1 MKIIIIIAFCFFL
14 NFSLAFAQQPPR
26 GGGGGFNPQNMPA
39 IGKISGKILDKQT
52 QKPLEFA
59 TIALMRIRRGGQGRN
74 PATNTPTNNPNNS
87 PNNLAA
93 KDSLILETGTVTNE
107 KGEFLL
113 EQVKVGRFFLKIDF
127 IGYQTLRSDTF
138 LITPKNA
145 EVFLL
150 NLQIAPNDQ
159 KLEAVE
165 VIGEKAVYETQLDK
179 KVFNV
184 DKNITATGGTVTD
197 VLQNIPS
204 VTVDIDGNVA
214 MRGSGNVTILIDGKP
229 SGLTGANRAA
239 ALSQIPASA
248 IEKIEI
254 ISNPSARYDA
264 DGMSGII
271 NIVTKKNKLE
281 GLNGNASVGVGT
293 RNKYNAALNLSYKV
307 GKINVYGNYSYRFD
321 QRYGF
326 GYGLRQNTFQDSVW
340 NTDQFN
346 NQLNKP
352 HFHIGK
358 VGLDY
363 YLNTRN
369 TLSFSLAYSNRLNDE
384 TEQIRYQ
391 NSNRNRQLSNLFR
404 RDNASTGR
412 GNNFDYTLNYKH
424 LFPKSKAEWTADA
437 VYSTFANDNQSR
449 FTQQN
454 YSIQTKLP
462 TTELPTLQDVL
473 NDNQVRILTL
483 QTDFILPVGKD
494 KKGKFES
501 GYKAIL
507 RQIDNDFAFNLFDYQ
522 QNSWRR
528 QTKLDNLF
536 AYSENIHAGYVL
548 LSNQFKGLNW
558 QAGLRAEQ
566 TFTTSD
572 QRITQKVVNNNYF
585 NFFPS
590 LLINKTFK
598 GDNEIALSYS
608 RRINRPNV
616 NSLNSL
622 IDYSDPI
629 NLRAGNPLLTPE
641 YINAFELSY
650 TKSWQS
656 YSINSTVYYRSI
668 SDVISRIRTV
678 DSLGV
683 ALMTFKNLASG
694 TSYGLELVG
703 RLQPANWL
711 DFTLSGNIFQTTIKG
726 TIGDGDLNNST
737 FTWNARFIGNARAN
751 KTLSFQVIG
760 NYNAPNII
768 PQGTFVA
775 IYGID
780 FAVKKDVLQGKGSL
794 TFNVSDVFDW
804 REFGINQ
811 IGTNFISENRRK
823 RETQVATLNFTYR
836 FGSKDFAPSRRRN
849 SKGNEG
855 EMNGGGGGD
864 F

>member
-1 MKIIIIIAFCFFL
+1 MKIL
-14 NFSLAFAQQPPR
+14 NFIIFWLFVSFFTAFAQQPPNR
-26 GGGGGFNPQNMPA
+26 TGGGFNPQNLPA
-39 IGKISGKILDKQT
+39 IGKISGKVIDKQT

-59 TIALMRIRRGGQGRN
+59 TIALLRIRRSRQGS
-74 PATNTPTNNPNNS
+74 PTQGN
-87 PNNLAA
+87 AA
-93 KDSLILETGTVTNE
+93 KDSVSIETGAVTND
-107 KGEFLL
+107 KGEFTL

-127 IGYQTLRSDTF
+127 IGYKTLRSDTL
-138 LITPKNA
+138 LITPKSPEIVLPA
-145 EVFLL
+145 
-150 NLQIAPNDQ
+150 LQIAPDDQ

-165 VIGEKAVYETQLDK
+165 IIGEKAVYETQLDK
-179 KVFNV
+179 KIFNV
-184 DKNITATGGTVTD
+184 EKNITATGGTVTD

-214 MRGSGNVTILIDGKP
+214 MRGSSNVTILIDGKP

-248 IEKIEI
+248 IERVEI

-271 NIVTKKNKLE
+271 NIITKKNKLE
-281 GLNGNASVGVGT
+281 GLNGNASIGVGT

-307 GKINVYGNYSYRFD
+307 KKINVYGNYSYRFD

-326 GYGLRQNTFQDSVW
+326 GYGLRQNKFQDSIW

-358 VGLDY
+358 IGLDY

-369 TLSFSLAYSNRLNDE
+369 TLNFSVAYSNRSNIE
-384 TEQIRYQ
+384 TEEIRYE
-391 NSNRNRQLSNLFR
+391 NSNRNRAMTSLFR
-404 RDNASTGR
+404 RDNVGEST
-412 GNNFDYTLNYKH
+412 GNNFDYTLNFKH

-437 VYSTFANDNQSR
+437 VYSTFDNDNKNS
-449 FTQQN
+449 FTQQPYN
-454 YSIQTKLP
+454 IQTKLP
-462 TTELPTLQDVL
+462 TNELPSLQDIANNNKVK
-473 NDNQVRILTL
+473 ILTL
-483 QTDFILPVGKD
+483 QSDFVLPVGRE
-494 KKGKFES
+494 KKGRFET

-507 RQIDNDFAFNLFDYQ
+507 RQIDNDFASYLFDYQ
-522 QNSWRR
+522 QNNWKR
-528 QTKLDNLF
+528 QTNLDNIF
-536 AYSENIHAGYVL
+536 AYQENVHAAYGL
-548 LSNQFKGLNW
+548 FSNQWKTWNW
-558 QAGLRAEQ
+558 QIGLRAEQ
-566 TFTTSD
+566 TLTTSD
-572 QRITQKVVNNNYF
+572 QKVTQQVVNNNYF
-585 NFFPS
+585 NLFPS
-590 LLINKTFK
+590 LLINKTFA
-598 GDNEIALSYS
+598 GDNEVSLSYS

-622 IDYSDPI
+622 IDYTDPL
-629 NLRAGNPLLTPE
+629 NLRTGNPLLTPE
-641 YINAFELSY
+641 YINAFELGY
-650 TKSWQS
+650 TKNWQS
-656 YSINSTVYYRSI
+656 YSISSTLYYRTI
-668 SDVISRIRTV
+668 NDVISRIRTV

-683 ALMTFKNLASG
+683 ATMTFKNLASG
-694 TSYGLELVG
+694 TSYGLELVS

-711 DFTLSGNIFQTTIKG
+711 DFTLSGNIFQTTIRG
-726 TIGDGDLNNST
+726 TISEGDLNNST

-780 FAVKKDVLQGKGSL
+780 LAIKKEVFKGKGSL
-794 TFNVSDVFDW
+794 TLNVSDLFDW

-811 IGTNFISENRRK
+811 TGTNFVSENRRK
-823 RETQVATLNFTYR
+823 RETQVATLNFMYR
-836 FGSKDFAPSRRRN
+836 FGSKDFAPARRRN

-855 EMNGGGGGD
+855 DMNGGGGGE